1 MGDLLLGDLLLCVT
15 IKKYNVNKP
24 LYNQNRLFTAKENE
38 DLKQVAYVNHTLNEF
53 KELSQILGDFVFVD
67 KIVSLSNALW
77 CFICFLIEIQL
88 IQNYFFSLKCTFR
101 TIISD
106 EKSDKTY
113 NLTEI
118 DIKHWHFISYF
129 FFYCLKNYKKF
140 DLIKVFLKKIM

>member
-1 MGDLLLGDLLLCVT
+1 MRRVCVT

-24 LYNQNRLFTAKENE
+24 PSIRIDSSLQSKMKTWSKLHMSTILWMNSKNCHKYWE
-38 DLKQVAYVNHTLNEF
+38 TLC
-53 KELSQILGDFVFVD
+53 LLIIL
-67 KIVSLSNALW
+67 SLSNALW